1 MKKIIY
7 TLGLILLF
15 NACQTNELDSK
26 KKELN
31 KLKSQV
37 KDITAQIKT
46 LEIEISKIDT
56 SKKDS
61 KLKTV
66 NVESVAKSDFKH
78 FIDLQG
84 DLISQNNVMVNPK
97 MGGLVTAVNVVEGQQ
112 VSAGQVLVQLDNSV
126 LATSLLEIDN
136 QLSLANIVFEKQK
149 RLWDQNIG
157 TEIQYLQAKNNKES
171 LEKRR
176 NTTLTQMAL
185 SRIVAPFSGVVDQ
198 ISLKVG
204 ETAAPGLGGVR
215 VVNMTNLKIVAKVA
229 DAYANS
235 LKKGDKVKVKINDLN
250 LEFEST
256 IKFVALNVTSS
267 SRTFDVEISVPSN
280 IKGLRPNL
288 LAQISV
294 NDANY
299 KDVITIPLNAIQKSG
314 TGQNTVMLAVK
325 KGNKTVSEIRNIKI
339 GASYLDKVVVS
350 EGLNIGDQIIVLG
363 NDDLL
368 EGQEISIVQ

>member
-176 NTTLTQMAL
+176 NTTMTQMAL